1 MDHYNILFKGYRA
14 RPKQMIKMNIVSF
27 IGSII
32 SPKIRKTNNQY
43 IQIGCGSILP
53 ENFDN
58 LDFFPMRFKEI
69 FSKKYIG
76 HDIRKSL
83 PYKDH
88 VFEGA
93 FSEHTLEHLYYD
105 EALNLLK
112 EIKRVLKPGYIF
124 RCAVPDLKKYIDF
137 YNNNLTNDFFD
148 RFTYKAQAIYC
159 LTQNYTHRSV
169 WDYELLSK
177 KMIEIGFKD
186 IVQKKYK
193 EGENSELLLDLESRK
208 LETLYVECKS

>member
-1 MDHYNILFKGYRA
+1 M
-14 RPKQMIKMNIVSF
+14 V
-27 IGSII
+27 
-32 SPKIRKTNNQY
+32 
-43 IQIGCGSILP
+43 
-53 ENFDN
+53 
-58 LDFFPMRFKEI
+58 
-69 FSKKYIG
+69 FSVEWG
-76 HDIRKSL
+76 
-83 PYKDH
+83 
-88 VFEGA
+88 
-93 FSEHTLEHLYYD
+93 
-105 EALNLLK
+105 
-112 EIKRVLKPGYIF
+112 
-124 RCAVPDLKKYIDF
+124 F

-177 KMIEIGFKD
+177 KMIEIGFKN